1 MRWNK
6 MEYEEFILENEKNI
20 QNDREEEQKRRINE
34 IKESQYSEKTKE
46 RLIKW
51 VNEYC
56 DFNSLK
62 EKRKYL
68 SVQKIRESGKQELD
82 SIWDSATEEDKQDN
96 LNLLSKI
103 KSYDSNCL
111 RALLFQL
118 K

>member
-1 MRWNK
+1 
-6 MEYEEFILENEKNI
+6 MEYEEFSENEKNT
-20 QNDREEEQKRRINE
+20 QDEREEEKKRKINE

-68 SVQKIRESGKQELD
+68 SVQKIRELGKQELD

-96 LNLLSKI
+96 LNLLLI
-103 KSYDSNCL
+103 INSYYSNCL
-111 RALLFQL
+111 MALLFQL
-118 K
+118 KESEHG